1 MATING
7 VGRVGW
13 LNYTVPVTS
22 SALWIGLTNY
32 YSGDS
37 TANDLKGSS
46 NVTLTNGATY
56 STGKINNGF
65 SFDGVNDALVL
76 TSNPLADSNTIANSL
91 YKSFSISCWIKP
103 TALGG
108 GIFNTQNVNDGFRLI
123 TLGDGRMF
131 YRGFYGAYGNDD
143 IYTSNCLAIGN
154 SYHIVVVHEDGVGT
168 KIYCNDVLVG
178 SSSSTSKQYYVT
190 SAQFR
195 IGGDPIH
202 GYMSYFYGV
211 IDEFGLWNRAI
222 TLSEKTE
229 LYNSGAGKQYVGSIV
244 TNGLVLNLD
253 AGNML
258 SYAGTGTTWTD
269 LSVNGNHATLVNGV
283 GYSSVNGGSMVFDGV
298 NDYAVTTNNI
308 GLISNQSR
316 SIDVWFKL
324 NNSTSR
330 HVLCSWGS
338 YSGNSFFNLE
348 VNQLL
353 GIGTNFPFFAGFN
366 NDSYVA
372 QTIPVG
378 EWTNIT
384 LTYNGGS
391 INSSNGI
398 NFYINGIL
406 KSSLFPNWSAN
417 TSLNTTN
424 SKLYIGYE
432 GAASRN
438 PMNGNISNAK
448 IYNKALSES
457 EVLQN
462 FNATK
467 SRFGL

>member
-244 TNGLVLNLD
+244 TNGLVLNID

-258 SYAGTGTTWTD
+258 SYTGTGTAWTD
-269 LSVNGNHATLVNGV
+269 LSGNGNNATLVNGV
-283 GYSSVNGGSMVFDGV
+283 GYSSANGGTLVFDGV
-298 NDYAVTTNNI
+298 NDYVTGNTPTSINLNNDLTI
-308 GLISNQSR
+308 ESLVKFSSISNTRIIEIQDANYSIQILVDGSSGLFATKHSKWETGTLNRFWNSANGSVWYNITCVFTPSTNTTKLYQNGIEISSTSGNNVGIGNQPNKFILGVR
-316 SIDVWFKL
+316 SDF
-324 NNSTSR
+324 NSTTY
-330 HVLCSWGS
+330 LNGS
-338 YSGNSFFNLE
+338 LS
-348 VNQLL
+348 
-353 GIGTNFPFFAGFN
+353 
-366 NDSYVA
+366 
-372 QTIPVG
+372 
-378 EWTNIT
+378 IT
-384 LTYNGGS
+384 
-391 INSSNGI
+391 
-398 NFYINGIL
+398 
-406 KSSLFPNWSAN
+406 
-417 TSLNTTN
+417 
-424 SKLYIGYE
+424 
-432 GAASRN
+432 R
-438 PMNGNISNAK
+438 
-448 IYNKALSES
+448 IYNRALSS
-457 EVLQN
+457 TEVLQN